1 LPKLGNVFQS
11 TTFAFGGGAI
21 EFVVP
26 EGRVSFSSTDLVHP
40 FPHKR
45 LVAQATREHH
55 ILEDYMNVSSSKRAC
70 QRLIAG
76 LSALIAVCLISG
88 SAFAQNDNPKF
99 DVFAGYEYLHPGATV
114 PTGTDPNNPTPFTLP
129 NEPRG
134 AGAAFTYN
142 FDSHWG
148 LEGDFGYNR
157 DQGSE
162 SSEWTASGGPRFL
175 VHTDGAN
182 FFIHALAS
190 FNRATYNSGFNVH
203 NGVGMILG
211 GGMDLPF
218 SKNIAWR
225 LFQVDYVWAQHN
237 FADFAAPQ
245 FPSLRRPEFE
255 GIRLRT
261 GIVFAWGGAP
271 AAVPAAACSIQPTEV
286 LVGEPVS
293 ATVAASNFNPKH
305 TVTYTWSTTGGQV
318 TGKDTAA
325 TIDTNGAAPGS
336 YTVTA
341 HLTDARA
348 IKNNVATCTA
358 NYMVKPLPPK
368 NPPTMSLSANP
379 MDLVAGGNVNLSA
392 SCTSPDSVAVSVANW
407 TSTAGSVSG
416 SGSSATLSTAGA
428 PAGPVTVTATC
439 TDSRG
444 LTGQASTQIT
454 LENPPP
460 PPPVVDK
467 ALEARLSLH
476 SIYFVV
482 AQPGPNDPKGGLLA
496 SQQRTLTALAA
507 DFKKYLE
514 AKPDAHL
521 ILGGHA
527 DHRGSVEFNQALT
540 ERRVGS
546 TKSFLVAQ
554 GVPEANIDTKA
565 FGKEDNLT
573 TDQVKAAIDAN
584 PDLSTEERARI
595 LRNIDVVRMASNRRV
610 DVTLSTTGQSS
621 TKVFPFNSTDAL
633 TLIGGREGERK
644 VAKPAPKK
652 KAAPKP

>member
-1 LPKLGNVFQS
+1 
-11 TTFAFGGGAI
+11 
-21 EFVVP
+21 
-26 EGRVSFSSTDLVHP
+26 
-40 FPHKR
+40 
-45 LVAQATREHH
+45 
-55 ILEDYMNVSSSKRAC
+55 
-70 QRLIAG
+70 
-76 LSALIAVCLISG
+76 
-88 SAFAQNDNPKF
+88 
-99 DVFAGYEYLHPGATV
+99 
-114 PTGTDPNNPTPFTLP
+114 
-129 NEPRG
+129 
-134 AGAAFTYN
+134 
-142 FDSHWG
+142 
-148 LEGDFGYNR
+148 
-157 DQGSE
+157 
-162 SSEWTASGGPRFL
+162 
-175 VHTDGAN
+175 
-182 FFIHALAS
+182 
-190 FNRATYNSGFNVH
+190 
-203 NGVGMILG
+203 
-211 GGMDLPF
+211 
-218 SKNIAWR
+218 
-225 LFQVDYVWAQHN
+225 
-237 FADFAAPQ
+237 
-245 FPSLRRPEFE
+245 
-255 GIRLRT
+255 
-261 GIVFAWGGAP
+261 
-271 AAVPAAACSIQPTEV
+271 
-286 LVGEPVS
+286 
-293 ATVAASNFNPKH
+293 
-305 TVTYTWSTTGGQV
+305 
-318 TGKDTAA
+318 
-325 TIDTNGAAPGS
+325 
-336 YTVTA
+336 
-341 HLTDARA
+341 
-348 IKNNVATCTA
+348 
-358 NYMVKPLPPK
+358 
-368 NPPTMSLSANP
+368 MSLSANP